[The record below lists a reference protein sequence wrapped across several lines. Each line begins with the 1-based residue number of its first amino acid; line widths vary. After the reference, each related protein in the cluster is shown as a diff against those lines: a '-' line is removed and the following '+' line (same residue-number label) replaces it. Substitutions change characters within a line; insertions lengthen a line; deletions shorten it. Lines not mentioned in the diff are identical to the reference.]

1 MRLRGASG
9 QKAFVKC
16 WPYQDAIRWRGGKG
30 RVHPSLEDHKA
41 LSNATWE
48 NVYLTRF
55 GHPKQRGSKLQ
66 GKSVG
71 AFGQEEVSL
80 DLGLEE
86 GMRFDLRITCTGH
99 PDEEWPGEVGGR

>member
-1 MRLRGASG
+1 M
-9 QKAFVKC
+9 
-16 WPYQDAIRWRGGKG
+16 
-30 RVHPSLEDHKA
+30 EDHSA
-41 LSNATWE
+41 LYNTTRE

-55 GHPKQRGSKLQ
+55 GHPKQRRSKLQ

-71 AFGQEEVSL
+71 AFGQEEAGL

-86 GMRFDLRITCTGH
+86 GMRFDLRIPCTGH